1 MPAARTIDEIWRL
14 GELAGAALPPLTQET
29 ADRVAGI
36 LAAVRFPRAAR
47 AQEAA

>member
-1 MPAARTIDEIWRL
+1 MPAARTLDEIWRL

-36 LAAVRFPRAAR
+36 LAAVRAR
-47 AQEAA
+47 RTLQAQEAA